1 LQNASGAIDAMQ
13 QRRGMRDE
21 QTTEM
26 NRMRD
31 TRKFNIL
38 IIAVVMLTAL
48 VILQNVAKEYFM
60 ADIEGYV
67 KRRLYYER
75 TISQKGLSEQKGMYW
90 REKE

>member
-1 LQNASGAIDAMQ
+1 
-13 QRRGMRDE
+13 
-21 QTTEM
+21 
-26 NRMRD
+26 
-31 TRKFNIL
+31 
-38 IIAVVMLTAL
+38 MLTAL

>member
-1 LQNASGAIDAMQ
+1 MT
-13 QRRGMRDE
+13 E
-21 QTTEM
+21 Q
-26 NRMRD
+26 
-31 TRKFNIL
+31 RKFRTL
-38 IIAVVMLTAL
+38 MVIAVMLTAL